1 MATKTIKVY
10 GMDGLIEW
18 HGTVKYGAHS
28 MSIAFTNGG
37 ATAFGV
43 NPATFTTG
51 DSLTQYVIENCDK
64 FKEGRIHIVRK
75 IELPGED
82 DSEKEEQSNNVA
94 KKQEEAEK
102 PAEAPVTIPNETETE
117 DGNAVVFK
125 ATSNDDAKDYLAETF
140 GVNRS
145 KMRSRKSIEDVA
157 KENGVTIEWV

>member
-1 MATKTIKVY
+1 MATIKVY

-18 HGTVKYGAHS
+18 HGTVKYGSHS

-43 NPATFTTG
+43 NPATFTTS

-102 PAEAPVTIPNETETE
+102 PAEAPVITPKETEVE
-117 DGNAVVFK
+117 DGMQLSSRLTATTMQKTILQKPSVSTARKCVVE
-125 ATSNDDAKDYLAETF
+125 NP
-140 GVNRS
+140 
-145 KMRSRKSIEDVA
+145 SR
-157 KENGVTIEWV
+157 T

>member
-1 MATKTIKVY
+1 
-10 GMDGLIEW
+10 MDGLIEW

-82 DSEKEEQSNNVA
+82 DSEKEEPSNNVTEKPA
-94 KKQEEAEK
+94 EAEKPAEVEK
-102 PAEAPVTIPNETETE
+102 PAEAPVTTSKEAEVE
-117 DGNAVVFK
+117 DSNAVVFK
-125 ATSNDDAKDYLAETF
+125 TTNNDDAKDYLAETF

>member
-1 MATKTIKVY
+1 MTTIKVY

-18 HGTVKYGAHS
+18 HGTVKYGEHS
-28 MSIAFTNGG
+28 MSVAFTNGG

-43 NPATFTTG
+43 NPATFTTS

-64 FKEGRIHIVRK
+64 FKEGRIKIVRK

-82 DSEKEEQSNNVA
+82 DTEKEEQSNNVA

-102 PAEAPVTIPNETETE
+102 PAEAPVTAPNETEAE
-117 DGNAVVFK
+117 DSNAIIFK
-125 ATSNDDAKDYLAETF
+125 ANSNDDAKDYLAETF